1 MAIDATSAAS
11 ASRESS
17 SSSSRPRRIPGD
29 TAASIVLIGF
39 RGVGKSTLGLIIA
52 THLRRNFVDADRVL
66 SRVAGCSPTEYVRQ
80 HSWESFRDLETEL
93 LGKILSEHARGYV
106 IACGGGVVEREENR
120 TLLLGHVARGGLV
133 IHMTREKEEVI
144 RYLINERD
152 RPQWGE
158 EIRSV
163 WARRFPLFEA
173 CSTHSYVTLTVRQR
187 QKAPALK
194 LKEVEQ
200 DCLRYIDLLLSS
212 SPPEFRLDARTYSL
226 SIDCTTPQNINYDAI
241 RTASGGVDALELR
254 VDSLRRPATM
264 YQTSPDTPA
273 ANPGCPDLTYI
284 SFTIAHLR
292 RVSRLPI
299 VYSVR
304 TLKQDGLFDLREET
318 VEQYIRLCEA
328 AYKCGVEFIELE
340 LGVGESLLRQIFA
353 KKPPYMRVILS
364 HIDIERRLTW
374 DSPETISIFEAGRRT
389 GADLIKIVLYAGK
402 VEDNLLLHRFH
413 EKVQSDYGS
422 GEAGTR
428 SVAHPTLIACNLGPS
443 GQMSSL
449 FNTVLTQVYHPCL
462 PFPVAQGVP
471 TFSNVQKALLA
482 CGISHSR
489 RITIAGR
496 TDAVQRASTAFR
508 RALEELSL
516 PYTVTERSMPV
527 DDGVSDVPVLSVGE
541 EQEQHQSKLTNGTAS
556 SSWSSEAAA
565 WIGHADT
572 TTNGPAADSLAVP
585 QSGHHSSTP
594 RRELHNAQAAAIAE
608 AISASLSPIN
618 AVTDVSVALLVGAH
632 GTSGR
637 EAAFALFQLG
647 IRQILCLGCEQAL
660 VNSNENTFLDL
671 DRSASSDG
679 RSASAGRVLPTIVVA
694 FAALSMRDIEKHHRL
709 FASPTGGA
717 VLDLV
722 TAPPPQTDDT
732 TLIGPVLVRCS
743 KYPDSWITVTPDEVE
758 QARLRVQFRLITGRA
773 LAERPPSPMQ

>member
-1 MAIDATSAAS
+1 MT
-11 ASRESS
+11 
-17 SSSSRPRRIPGD
+17 
-29 TAASIVLIGF
+29 
-39 RGVGKSTLGLIIA
+39 II
-52 THLRRNFVDADRVL
+52 
-66 SRVAGCSPTEYVRQ
+66 S
-80 HSWESFRDLETEL
+80 DLETEL
-93 LGKILSEHARGYV
+93 LGKILSEHAQGYV

-158 EIRSV
+158 EIRSGGLTVRACWRLASVMAADWFFPILFPIRAQMTV

-226 SIDCTTPQNINYDAI
+226 SIDCATPQNINYDAI

-299 VYSVR
+299 IYSVR
-304 TLKQDGLFDLREET
+304 TLKQGGLFDLREET

-340 LGVGESLLRQIFA
+340 FGVGESLLRQVLA
-353 KKPPYMRVILS
+353 KKPPYMRVMLS

-374 DSPETISIFEAGRRT
+374 DTPETLSIYEAGSRI
-389 GADLIKIVLYAGK
+389 GADLVKIVLYAGK

-413 EKVQSDYGS
+413 EKVQSDCGS
-422 GEAGTR
+422 GDSGSR
-428 SVAHPTLIACNLGPS
+428 SAAHPTLIAYNLGPS

-489 RITIAGR
+489 RITVVGR
-496 TDAVQRASTAFR
+496 TDAVQRASAAFR

-516 PYTVTERSMPV
+516 PYTLAERYMPV
-527 DDGVSDVPVLSVGE
+527 DEGSSDVPVLSVGE
-541 EQEQHQSKLTNGTAS
+541 EQDQHQSKLTNIAAS
-556 SSWSSEAAA
+556 SSWCSEAAA

-572 TTNGPAADSLAVP
+572 TTSGQGADSLAIP
-585 QSGHHSSTP
+585 QSAHHSSP
-594 RRELHNAQAAAIAE
+594 PQRELHNAQAAAVAE

-618 AVTDVSVALLVGAH
+618 AVTDVSVALLIGAR

-660 VNSNENTFLDL
+660 VDSNENTFLDL
-671 DRSASSDG
+671 DRSANSDG
-679 RSASAGRVLPTIVVA
+679 GSGSAGRVLPTIVVA
-694 FAALSMRDIEKHHRL
+694 FSALSVRDVEKHHRL

-717 VLDLV
+717 VLDL
-722 TAPPPQTDDT
+722 APSQPQADNGA
-732 TLIGPVLVRCS
+732 LIGPVLARCS
-743 KYPDSWITVTPDEVE
+743 KYPDSWIPVTPDEVE

-773 LAERPPSPMQ
+773 LAEGRLLPMQ